1 MFCHCSAAVEEHDF
15 VGEGHGFDLVVG
27 DVDDAGADFGVQAA
41 EFLAHLYAQ
50 GGVKVRERFVEEE
63 DFGVAHEGA
72 ADGDALALAAAERFG
87 FSIEVIF
94 ELQQA
99 RGGADAAVDLSRRD
113 FGELEAEAHVFVNAH
128 VRVERVRLEDHGDFA
143 LGWRDFV
150 DAIAVYE
157 DFSRAYFF
165 EAGDHAQQG
174 RFAATRG
181 PEEDAEFSS
190 FYAEV
195 DRVDDL
201 GCVEVFVDVAKI
213 DGGHGRW
220 SFVYV
225 VVWVCAPL

>member
-1 MFCHCSAAVEEHDF
+1 MFADGGAAVEEHDF

-50 GGVKVRERFVEEE
+50 GGVEVRQRFVEEE

-72 ADGDALALAAAERFG
+72 ADGDALALATAERFG
-87 FSIEVIF
+87 FSIEVVF

-99 RGGADAAVDLSRRD
+99 RGGADAAVDLGGRD
-113 FGELEAEAHVFVNAH
+113 FGELEAEAHVFVDAH

-143 LGWRDFV
+143 LGWWDFV

-157 DFSRAYFF
+157 DFSRADFF
-165 EAGDHAQQG
+165 KAGDHAQQG
-174 RFAATRG
+174 RFAATRRT
-181 PEEDAEFSS
+181 EEDAEFPS